1 MQPKRP
7 ECKTTVAQ
15 NIFINMMTFRHRGD
29 RNLGHLHSYDHLT
42 VLSSGAIEVHCDG
55 MVGRL
60 RAPRLFLTPKDRAH
74 QFYALE
80 DNTVVACVHP
90 LRHPAQNNE
99 ILPKDTP
106 PGACGHLIE
115 HLTRPG
121 ADYSKNPD
129 LLDLPTDRAE
139 YFVPEAFDKSSVF
152 KAICDNTTVE
162 IVHLENPGDERE
174 FNAPPVGTVNLLGAG
189 SLEVKYQDA
198 IRRYDAPQ
206 VFIIPKNG
214 LVVFKALASDTV
226 IAKLQ
231 TLHGDERSSDQ
242 IAPEITL
249 DYASEALQKV
259 LQEINEQTTLVG
271 SFRSP
276 TFASFSD
283 IES

>member
-1 MQPKRP
+1 M
-7 ECKTTVAQ
+7 
-15 NIFINMMTFRHRGD
+15 
-29 RNLGHLHSYDHLT
+29 
-42 VLSSGAIEVHCDG
+42 
-55 MVGRL
+55 
-60 RAPRLFLTPKDRAH
+60 
-74 QFYALE
+74 
-80 DNTVVACVHP
+80 
-90 LRHPAQNNE
+90 
-99 ILPKDTP
+99 
-106 PGACGHLIE
+106 
-115 HLTRPG
+115 
-121 ADYSKNPD
+121 
-129 LLDLPTDRAE
+129 
-139 YFVPEAFDKSSVF
+139 
-152 KAICDNTTVE
+152 
-162 IVHLENPGDERE
+162 HLENPGDERE

-249 DYASEALQKV
+249 DYASDALQKV